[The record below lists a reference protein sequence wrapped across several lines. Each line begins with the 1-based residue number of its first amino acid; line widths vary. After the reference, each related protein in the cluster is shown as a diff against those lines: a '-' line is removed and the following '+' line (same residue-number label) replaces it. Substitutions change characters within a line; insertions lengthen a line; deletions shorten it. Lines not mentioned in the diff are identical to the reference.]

1 MARVRLDLVSAAGWR
16 LLFAAVAI
24 ALLLRLLT
32 ETRHF
37 ASASVL
43 AAAAALLLV
52 DVVRVALRSREDGRV
67 SPAGEER
74 ARAEQL
80 DQALALLDA
89 VTVALFALGPDGR
102 IRFANRAARALAGES
117 ARLEDALDG
126 PAAAEILALP
136 VGGRRIV
143 ALSDGRSMLVW
154 VGAVATPAGGP
165 QRLVSMQAVTGELDA
180 VQVGA
185 WHAMTRVLA
194 HEMMNALTPVAS
206 LAESLARLAGGDSR
220 PAVGDAAD
228 TIARQSR
235 HLIDFVERYRAI
247 ADLPA
252 PDFEPLDLTTFLA
265 DIESL
270 GEAQLSARGIPFSA
284 DLSAATIALEADAG
298 LLRQALLNLLRNAGD
313 AVAEAGGGAVRF
325 ACAVESG
332 ELRLEV
338 SDDGPGIPPE
348 RMEEIFVPFYTTRE
362 GGAGIGLALARQI
375 ALAHGGRLTATPN
388 RDGGMTF
395 ALSIPA
401 RQGKLAKFAHPPIQ
415 TRGRPA
421 EVEEGTGRRPPL

>member
-1 MARVRLDLVSAAGWR
+1 MGSSPGPSALARLDTVSAAGWR

-24 ALLLRLLT
+24 ALLFRLLT

-43 AAAAALLLV
+43 AAAAALLLI
-52 DVVRVALRSREDGRV
+52 DIVRVALRSREDDPV
-67 SPAGEER
+67 SPALQER
-74 ARAEQL
+74 ARAQQL

-102 IRFANRAARALAGES
+102 IRFANRAARALAGEV

-136 VGGRRIV
+136 VGGRRII

-154 VGAVATPAGGP
+154 VGAVATPDGEP
-165 QRLVSMQAVTGELDA
+165 QRLVSLQAVAGELDA

-194 HEMMNALTPVAS
+194 HEMMNSLTPVAS
-206 LAESLARLAGGDSR
+206 LAESLARMAGGDTR
-220 PAVGDAAD
+220 PAVSGAAD

-252 PDFEPLDLTTFLA
+252 PAFAPLDLVTFLA
-265 DIESL
+265 DIEAL
-270 GEAQLSARGIPFSA
+270 GEAQVRGRGVAFSA
-284 DLSAATIALEADAG
+284 APSPGAVPLEADAG

-313 AVAEAGGGAVRF
+313 AVAGAGGGAVRF
-325 ACAVESG
+325 ACAASDG
-332 ELRLEV
+332 ELRFEV
-338 SDDGPGIPPE
+338 QDDGPGIPPE
-348 RMEEIFVPFYTTRE
+348 RIEEIFVPFYTTKE

-375 ALAHGGRLTATPN
+375 ALAHGGRLTAAPN
-388 RDGGMTF
+388 GGRGMTF
-395 ALSIPA
+395 ILSIPA
-401 RQGKLAKFAHPPIQ
+401 PQDG
-415 TRGRPA
+415 
-421 EVEEGTGRRPPL
+421 

>member
-1 MARVRLDLVSAAGWR
+1 MDSRALARLDTVSAAGWR
-16 LLFAAVAI
+16 LLFAAIAI
-24 ALLLRLLT
+24 ALLFRLLT

-43 AAAAALLLV
+43 AAAAALLLF
-52 DVVRVALRSREDGRV
+52 DMVRVALRGREDDPV
-67 SPAGEER
+67 SPAIEER
-74 ARAEQL
+74 ERAQRL
-80 DQALALLDA
+80 DRALALLDA
-89 VTVALFALGPDGR
+89 VTVALFALDADGR
-102 IRFANRAARALAGES
+102 IRFANGAARALAGEA

-154 VGAVATPAGGP
+154 VGAVATPDGGP
-165 QRLVSMQAVTGELDA
+165 QRLVSLQSVAGELDA

-185 WHAMTRVLA
+185 WHSMTRVLA

-206 LAESLARLAGGDSR
+206 LAESLARMTGGDSR
-220 PAVGDAAD
+220 PAVSGAAD

-252 PDFEPLDLTTFLA
+252 PAFAPLDLVTFLA
-265 DIESL
+265 DIGAL
-270 GEAQLSARGIPFSA
+270 GEAQVRGRGIAFSA
-284 DLSAATIALEADAG
+284 APSPGAVPLKADAA

-313 AVAEAGGGAVRF
+313 AVAGAGGGTVSL
-325 ACAVESG
+325 ACQVDSG
-332 ELRLEV
+332 ELRFEV
-338 SDDGPGIPPE
+338 RDDGPGIAPE
-348 RMEEIFVPFYTTRE
+348 RIEEIFVPFYTTKE

-375 ALAHGGRLTATPN
+375 ALAHGGRLTAAPN
-388 RDGGMTF
+388 RGRGMTF

-401 RQGKLAKFAHPPIQ
+401 PQG
-415 TRGRPA
+415 G
-421 EVEEGTGRRPPL
+421 

>member
-1 MARVRLDLVSAAGWR
+1 MVSRTQARLDTFSAAGWR
-16 LLFAAVAI
+16 LLFAAIAI
-24 ALLLRLLT
+24 ALLFRLLT
-32 ETRHF
+32 ESRHF

-43 AAAAALLLV
+43 AAASALLLV
-52 DVVRVALRSREDGRV
+52 DVVRVALRSREDEQV
-67 SPAGEER
+67 SPAIEER
-74 ARAEQL
+74 ARAQQL

-102 IRFANRAARALAGES
+102 IRFANRAARALAGEV

-126 PAAAEILALP
+126 PAAAEVLALP

-143 ALSDGRSMLVW
+143 TLSDGRSMLVW
-154 VGAVATPAGGP
+154 VGVVATPDGGP
-165 QRLVSMQAVTGELDA
+165 QRLVSLQAVAGELDA

-206 LAESLARLAGGDSR
+206 LAESLARMTGGDTR
-220 PAVGDAAD
+220 PAVSGAAD

-252 PDFEPLDLTTFLA
+252 PAFAPLDLTTFLA
-265 DIESL
+265 DIETL
-270 GEAQLSARGIPFSA
+270 GDAQLGARGIAFFASLPV
-284 DLSAATIALEADAG
+284 AAVPLEADAG

-313 AVAEAGGGAVRF
+313 AVAGASGGAVRF
-325 ACAVESG
+325 ACAVDG
-332 ELRLEV
+332 KELRFEV
-338 SDDGPGIPPE
+338 HDDGPGIPLE
-348 RMEEIFVPFYTTRE
+348 RIEEIFVPFYTTKE

-375 ALAHGGRLTATPN
+375 ALAHGGRLTAAAN
-388 RDGGMTF
+388 GGRGMTF
-395 ALSIPA
+395 VLSIPA
-401 RQGKLAKFAHPPIQ
+401 SQG
-415 TRGRPA
+415 G
-421 EVEEGTGRRPPL
+421 

>member
-1 MARVRLDLVSAAGWR
+1 MSVSPHARLDTVSAAGWR
-16 LLFAAVAI
+16 LLFAAIAI
-24 ALLLRLLT
+24 ALLFRLLT

-37 ASASVL
+37 ASASLL

-52 DVVRVALRSREDGRV
+52 DVARVALRSREGDRV
-67 SPAGEER
+67 SPAIEER
-74 ARAEQL
+74 ARAQQL
-80 DQALALLDA
+80 DRALALLDA

-102 IRFANRAARALAGES
+102 IRFANRAARALAGEV

-136 VGGRRIV
+136 LGGRRIV

-154 VGAVATPAGGP
+154 VGALAAPDGGP
-165 QRLVSMQAVTGELDA
+165 QRLVSLQAVAGELDA

-206 LAESLARLAGGDSR
+206 LAESLARMAGGDSR
-220 PAVGDAAD
+220 PAVSAAAD

-252 PDFEPLDLTTFLA
+252 PAFAPLDLTTFLA
-265 DIESL
+265 DIEAL
-270 GEAQLSARGIPFSA
+270 GDAQLRARGIAFSA
-284 DLSAATIALEADAG
+284 APPVAVPPPLEADAG

-313 AVAEAGGGAVRF
+313 AVAEAGAGAVRF
-325 ACAVESG
+325 ACAVDEG
-332 ELRLEV
+332 ELRFEV
-338 SDDGPGIPPE
+338 QDDGPGIPPE
-348 RMEEIFVPFYTTRE
+348 RI
-362 GGAGIGLALARQI
+362 
-375 ALAHGGRLTATPN
+375 
-388 RDGGMTF
+388 
-395 ALSIPA
+395 
-401 RQGKLAKFAHPPIQ
+401 
-415 TRGRPA
+415 
-421 EVEEGTGRRPPL
+421 

>member
-1 MARVRLDLVSAAGWR
+1 MALLFR
-16 LLFAAVAI
+16 LLA
-24 ALLLRLLT
+24 

-37 ASASVL
+37 ASAAVV
-43 AAAAALLLV
+43 AAAVALLLV
-52 DVVRVALRSREDGRV
+52 DILRVALRSREDAPV
-67 SPAGEER
+67 SPAIAER
-74 ARAEQL
+74 ARAQQL

-89 VTVALFALGPDGR
+89 VTVALFAIGPDGR
-102 IRFANRAARALAGES
+102 IRFANRAARALAGEV

-154 VGAVATPAGGP
+154 VGAVATPDGGP
-165 QRLVSMQAVTGELDA
+165 QRLVSLQAVAGELDA

-206 LAESLARLAGGDSR
+206 LAESLARMTGGDTR
-220 PAVGDAAD
+220 AAVSGAAD

-252 PDFEPLDLTTFLA
+252 PAFAPLDLVTFLA
-265 DIESL
+265 DIEAL
-270 GEAQLSARGIPFSA
+270 GEAQVSGRGIAFSA
-284 DLSAATIALEADAG
+284 APSPGAVKVEADAG

-313 AVAEAGGGAVRF
+313 AVAGAGAGAGGGAVRF
-325 ACAVESG
+325 ACAINGG
-332 ELRLEV
+332 ELRFEV
-338 SDDGPGIPPE
+338 QDDGPGIPPE
-348 RMEEIFVPFYTTRE
+348 RIEEIFVPFYTTKE

-375 ALAHGGRLTATPN
+375 ALAHGGRLAAAPN
-388 RDGGMTF
+388 GGRGMTF
-395 ALSIPA
+395 VLSIPA
-401 RQGKLAKFAHPPIQ
+401 SQG
-415 TRGRPA
+415 G
-421 EVEEGTGRRPPL
+421 

>member
-1 MARVRLDLVSAAGWR
+1 MASRAHARLDTVSAAGWR
-16 LLFAAVAI
+16 LLFAAIAI
-24 ALLLRLLT
+24 ALLFRLLT

-52 DVVRVALRSREDGRV
+52 DIVRVALRSREDDRV
-67 SPAGEER
+67 SPAIEER
-74 ARAEQL
+74 ARAQQL

-102 IRFANRAARALAGES
+102 IRFANRAARALAGEV

-154 VGAVATPAGGP
+154 VGALFTPDGGP
-165 QRLVSMQAVTGELDA
+165 QRLVSLQAVAGELDA

-206 LAESLARLAGGDSR
+206 LAESLARIAGGDTR
-220 PAVGDAAD
+220 PAVSGAAD

-252 PDFEPLDLTTFLA
+252 PAFAPLDLNTFLA
-265 DIESL
+265 DIEAL
-270 GEAQLSARGIPFSA
+270 GEAQMRGRGIAFSA
-284 DLSAATIALEADAG
+284 AHSPGAVPLEADAG

-313 AVAEAGGGAVRF
+313 AVAGAGGGAVRF
-325 ACAVESG
+325 ACAVNGG
-332 ELRLEV
+332 ELRFEV
-338 SDDGPGIPPE
+338 HDDGPGIPPE
-348 RMEEIFVPFYTTRE
+348 RMDEIFVPFYTTKE
-362 GGAGIGLALARQI
+362 GGAGIGLALARQV
-375 ALAHGGRLTATPN
+375 ALAHGGRLTAAPN
-388 RDGGMTF
+388 RGRGMTF
-395 ALSIPA
+395 VLSIPA
-401 RQGKLAKFAHPPIQ
+401 SQG
-415 TRGRPA
+415 G
-421 EVEEGTGRRPPL
+421 

>member
-1 MARVRLDLVSAAGWR
+1 MSIRSNVHARLDIVSAAGWR

-24 ALLLRLLT
+24 TLLFRVLT

-52 DVVRVALRSREDGRV
+52 DVVRVALRSREGDRV
-67 SPAGEER
+67 SPAIEER
-74 ARAEQL
+74 ARAQQL
-80 DQALALLDA
+80 DRAMALLDA

-102 IRFANRAARALAGES
+102 IRFANRAARALAGEV
-117 ARLEDALDG
+117 ARLEDALDR

-143 ALSDGRSMLVW
+143 SLSDGRSMLVW
-154 VGAVATPAGGP
+154 VGSVATPDGGP
-165 QRLVSMQAVTGELDA
+165 QRLVSMQAVLGELDA

-206 LAESLARLAGGDSR
+206 LAESLARMTGEDTR
-220 PAVGDAAD
+220 PAVSAAAD

-252 PDFEPLDLTTFLA
+252 PAFAPLDLTTFLA
-265 DIESL
+265 DIEAL
-270 GEAQLSARGIPFSA
+270 VDAQLRARGIGFSA
-284 DLSAATIALEADAG
+284 VLPVAAVPLEADAG
-298 LLRQALLNLLRNAGD
+298 LLRQALLNLLRNAGE
-313 AVAEAGGGAVRF
+313 AVAGAGGGAVRF
-325 ACAVESG
+325 ACAVNGG
-332 ELRLEV
+332 ELRFEV
-338 SDDGPGIPPE
+338 HDDGPGVPPD
-348 RMEEIFVPFYTTRE
+348 RIEEIFVPFYTTKE
-362 GGAGIGLALARQI
+362 GGAGIGLAMARQI
-375 ALAHGGRLTATPN
+375 ALAHGGRLTAAPN
-388 RDGGMTF
+388 GGRGMTF
-395 ALSIPA
+395 VLSIPA
-401 RQGKLAKFAHPPIQ
+401 MQG
-415 TRGRPA
+415 G
-421 EVEEGTGRRPPL
+421 

>member
-1 MARVRLDLVSAAGWR
+1 
-16 LLFAAVAI
+16 
-24 ALLLRLLT
+24 LLT

-52 DVVRVALRSREDGRV
+52 DMVRVALRSREDDPV
-67 SPAGEER
+67 SPAVEER
-74 ARAEQL
+74 ARAQQL

-102 IRFANRAARALAGES
+102 IRFANRAARALAGEVT
-117 ARLEDALDG
+117 RLEDALDG
-126 PAAAEILALP
+126 PAAAEVLALP

-143 ALSDGRSMLVW
+143 TLSDGRSMLVW
-154 VGAVATPAGGP
+154 VGAVATPDGGP
-165 QRLVSMQAVTGELDA
+165 QRLVSLQAVAGELDA

-206 LAESLARLAGGDSR
+206 LAESLARMAGGDTR
-220 PAVGDAAD
+220 PAVSAAAN

-252 PDFEPLDLTTFLA
+252 PAFAPLDLVTFLA
-265 DIESL
+265 DIEAL
-270 GEAQLSARGIPFSA
+270 GEAQVRGRGIAFC
-284 DLSAATIALEADAG
+284 AARSPGAVPLEADAG

-313 AVAEAGGGAVRF
+313 AVAGAGGGTVRF
-325 ACAVESG
+325 ACAVNGG
-332 ELRLEV
+332 ELRFEV
-338 SDDGPGIPPE
+338 HDDGPGIPPE
-348 RMEEIFVPFYTTRE
+348 RIEEIFVPFYTTKE

-375 ALAHGGRLTATPN
+375 ALAHGGRLTAAPN
-388 RDGGMTF
+388 GGRGMTF
-395 ALSIPA
+395 VLSIPA
-401 RQGKLAKFAHPPIQ
+401 PQGGQRPHLAPRSTNRA
-415 TRGRPA
+415 
-421 EVEEGTGRRPPL
+421 RRHS

>member
-1 MARVRLDLVSAAGWR
+1 MGSSARSRLDTVSAAGWR

-24 ALLLRLLT
+24 ALVVRLLA

-43 AAAAALLLV
+43 AAAAALLLL

-67 SPAGEER
+67 SPAIEER

-80 DQALALLDA
+80 DRALALLDA
-89 VTVALFALGPDGR
+89 VTVALFVLGPDGR
-102 IRFANRAARALAGES
+102 IRFANRAARALAGEA
-117 ARLEDALDG
+117 ARLEEALDG
-126 PAAAEILALP
+126 PAAAEIVALP

-143 ALSDGRSMLVW
+143 SLSDGRSMLVW
-154 VGAVATPAGGP
+154 VGAVSTPAGGP
-165 QRLVSMQAVTGELDA
+165 QRLVSIQAVAGELDA

-206 LAESLARLAGGDSR
+206 LAESLARMAGGDSR
-220 PAVGDAAD
+220 PAVGAAAD

-235 HLIDFVERYRAI
+235 HLIEFVERYRAI

-252 PDFEPLDLTTFLA
+252 PEFEPLDLPTFLA
-265 DIESL
+265 DIEAL
-270 GEAQLSARGIPFSA
+270 GDAQLSARGIAFSA
-284 DLSAATIALEADAG
+284 ARPVAAAVPLEADAG

-313 AVAEAGGGAVRF
+313 AVAETGAGAVRF
-325 ACAVESG
+325 ACAADGG
-332 ELRLEV
+332 ELRFEV

-348 RMEEIFVPFYTTRE
+348 RIEEIFIPFYTTRE

-375 ALAHGGRLTATPN
+375 ALAHGGRLTAAPN
-388 RDGGMTF
+388 PGPGMTF
-395 ALSIPA
+395 TLSIPA
-401 RQGKLAKFAHPPIQ
+401 TQGA
-415 TRGRPA
+415 
-421 EVEEGTGRRPPL
+421 

>member
-1 MARVRLDLVSAAGWR
+1 MSTQPSARVRLDILSAAGWR
-16 LLFAAVAI
+16 LLSAAVAL
-24 ALLLRLLT
+24 ALLFRVLT

-52 DVVRVALRSREDGRV
+52 DVVRVALRSRGDESV
-67 SPAGEER
+67 ALAIEER
-74 ARAEQL
+74 ARAQQL
-80 DQALALLDA
+80 DRALALLDA

-102 IRFANRAARALAGES
+102 IRFANRAARALAGEV

-136 VGGRRIV
+136 VGNRRIV

-154 VGAVATPAGGP
+154 VGAVATPEGAP
-165 QRLVSMQAVTGELDA
+165 QRLVSLQAVVGELDA

-206 LAESLARLAGGDSR
+206 LAESLVRLAGGDTR
-220 PAVGDAAD
+220 PAVSGAAD

-252 PDFEPLDLTTFLA
+252 PALAPLDLKTFLA
-265 DIESL
+265 DIAAL
-270 GEAQLSARGIPFSA
+270 AGAQLRARGIAFSA
-284 DLSAATIALEADAG
+284 TLPVAAVPLEADAG

-313 AVAEAGGGAVRF
+313 AVAGPGAEPGAEAGGGAVRF
-325 ACAVESG
+325 ACAVNSG
-332 ELRLEV
+332 EVRFEV
-338 SDDGPGIPPE
+338 QDDGPGIPPE
-348 RMEEIFVPFYTTRE
+348 RIEEIFVPFYTTKE
-362 GGAGIGLALARQI
+362 GGAGIGLAVARQI
-375 ALAHGGRLTATPN
+375 ALAHGGRLTPSPN
-388 RDGGMTF
+388 GGRGMTF
-395 ALSIPA
+395 VLSLPIAGA
-401 RQGKLAKFAHPPIQ
+401 R
-415 TRGRPA
+415 
-421 EVEEGTGRRPPL
+421 

>member
-1 MARVRLDLVSAAGWR
+1 MASSALARLDTVSAAGWR
-16 LLFAAVAI
+16 LLFAAIAI
-24 ALLLRLLT
+24 ALLFRVLA

-52 DVVRVALRSREDGRV
+52 DVVRVAFRTRDDERV
-67 SPAGEER
+67 SPAIEER
-74 ARAEQL
+74 ARAQQL

-102 IRFANRAARALAGES
+102 IRFANRAARALAGEV
-117 ARLEDALDG
+117 ARLEDAFDG

-136 VGGRRIV
+136 AGGRRIV
-143 ALSDGRSMLVW
+143 ALSDGRSMLAW
-154 VGAVATPAGGP
+154 VGAVASPDGGL
-165 QRLVSMQAVTGELDA
+165 QRLVSMQAVAGELDA

-206 LAESLARLAGGDSR
+206 LAETLARMAGGDTR
-220 PAVGDAAD
+220 PAVSGAAD

-235 HLIDFVERYRAI
+235 HLLDFVERYRAI

-252 PDFEPLDLTTFLA
+252 PALAPLDLVTFLA
-265 DIESL
+265 DIEAL
-270 GEAQLSARGIPFSA
+270 GEAQVRGRGVAFSVARPP
-284 DLSAATIALEADAG
+284 AAVPLEADAG

-313 AVAEAGGGAVRF
+313 AVAAAGGGAVRF
-325 ACAVESG
+325 ACAMDNG
-332 ELRLEV
+332 ELRFEV
-338 SDDGPGIPPE
+338 NDDGPGIPPE
-348 RMEEIFVPFYTTRE
+348 RIEEIFVPFYTTKE

-375 ALAHGGRLTATPN
+375 ALAHGGRLTAAPN
-388 RDGGMTF
+388 GGRGMTF
-395 ALSIPA
+395 VLSIPA
-401 RQGKLAKFAHPPIQ
+401 SQG
-415 TRGRPA
+415 G
-421 EVEEGTGRRPPL
+421 

>member
-1 MARVRLDLVSAAGWR
+1 MSIRPSLHARLDIVSAAGWR

-24 ALLLRLLT
+24 VLIFRVLT

-52 DVVRVALRSREDGRV
+52 DVVRVALRSREDGRAP
-67 SPAGEER
+67 PAIEER
-74 ARAEQL
+74 ARAQQL
-80 DQALALLDA
+80 DRALALLDS

-102 IRFANRAARALAGES
+102 IRFANRAARELAGEV
-117 ARLEDALDG
+117 ARLEDALDER
-126 PAAAEILALP
+126 AAAEILALP

-143 ALSDGRSMLVW
+143 ALLDGRSMLVW
-154 VGAVATPAGGP
+154 VGAVATPDGGT
-165 QRLVSMQAVTGELDA
+165 QRLVSMQAVLGELDA

-206 LAESLARLAGGDSR
+206 LAESLARMAEGDSR
-220 PAVGDAAD
+220 PAVGAAAD

-252 PDFEPLDLTTFLA
+252 PAFAPLDLTTFLA
-265 DIESL
+265 DIEAL
-270 GEAQLSARGIPFSA
+270 VDAQLRARGIAFSA
-284 DLSAATIALEADAG
+284 ALPVAAVQLEADAG
-298 LLRQALLNLLRNAGD
+298 LLRQALLNLLRNAGE
-313 AVAEAGGGAVRF
+313 AVAGAGAGAGGGAVRF
-325 ACAVESG
+325 ACAMNEG
-332 ELRLEV
+332 ELRFEV
-338 SDDGPGIPPE
+338 QDDGPGIPPD
-348 RMEEIFVPFYTTRE
+348 RIEEIFVPFYTTKE

-375 ALAHGGRLTATPN
+375 ALAHGGRLTAAPN
-388 RDGGMTF
+388 GGGGMTF
-395 ALSIPA
+395 VLSIPA
-401 RQGKLAKFAHPPIQ
+401 LQG
-415 TRGRPA
+415 G
-421 EVEEGTGRRPPL
+421 

>member
-1 MARVRLDLVSAAGWR
+1 MPIQPSALTRLDTLSAAGWR

-24 ALLLRLLT
+24 LLLFRVLT

-52 DVVRVALRSREDGRV
+52 DVVRVALRSREDGRA
-67 SPAGEER
+67 SPAIEER

-102 IRFANRAARALAGES
+102 IRFANRAARALAGEA
-117 ARLEDALDG
+117 ARLEDSLDG
-126 PAAAEILALP
+126 PAAGEILALP

-143 ALSDGRSMLVW
+143 SLSDGRSMLVW
-154 VGAVATPAGGP
+154 VGAVSTPAGGP
-165 QRLVSMQAVTGELDA
+165 QRLVSIQAVAGELDA

-206 LAESLARLAGGDSR
+206 LAESLARMAGGDSR
-220 PAVGDAAD
+220 PAVGAAAD

-265 DIESL
+265 DIEAL
-270 GEAQLSARGIPFSA
+270 GEAQLSARGIAFSA
-284 DLSAATIALEADAG
+284 AVPAAAMPIEADAG

-313 AVAEAGGGAVRF
+313 AVAEAGAETAGGAVRF
-325 ACAVESG
+325 ACAVDGG
-332 ELRLEV
+332 ELRFEV

-348 RMEEIFVPFYTTRE
+348 RIEDIFVPFYTTRE

-388 RDGGMTF
+388 EARGMTF
-395 ALSIPA
+395 TLSIPA
-401 RQGKLAKFAHPPIQ
+401 SQRA
-415 TRGRPA
+415 
-421 EVEEGTGRRPPL
+421 